1 MGNSLV
7 LSFASFL
14 WSGSVY
20 VSLIHN
26 ICFNRVCTDAAE
38 VLQMTKDIELVVDI
52 LWLVNIYFSFVTTY
66 YSEIEEIKLW
76 RKIARKY
83 FFDCFFVDMIT
94 TIPTLVT
101 YYSVTNLYYL
111 KLLRL
116 YFVFKAT
123 RIIKAKIS
131 GLDEQISISK

>member
-1 MGNSLV
+1 MVWDVVWFLV
-7 LSFASFL
+7 LLASFGL
-14 WSGSVY
+14 VPY
-20 VSLIHN
+20 T
-26 ICFNRVCTDAAE
+26 VCTNAVE

-52 LWLVNIYFSFVTTY
+52 LWLFNIYFSFVTTY

-76 RKIARKY
+76 RKIAHKY
-83 FFDCFFVDMIT
+83 FFDCFFIDLIT
-94 TIPTLVT
+94 TVPTLVT
-101 YYSVTNLYYL
+101 YYSVSNLYYL